1 MTRGAPLPPF
11 TQAWAD
17 AFRAKVNGNAEYRHA
32 AQRWRWPLALVLEPS
47 PQYGFPTPRALVLEF
62 DGRGCVRADAKDS
75 DDVEAPFVIRG
86 AYPAWKRILHGELDP
101 ITAIVRRR
109 LHLHGSFAKVL
120 LHARAAKTLIAC
132 AATIPTHFPDEA
144 SAP

>member
-1 MTRGAPLPPF
+1 MTHAEALPPF
-11 TQAWAD
+11 SQAWAD
-17 AFRAKVNGNAEYRHA
+17 AFRATVNGSAEYRQA
-32 AQRWRWPLALVLEPS
+32 AKRWRWPLALVLEPS
-47 PQYGFPTPRALVLEF
+47 PQYGFSGPRALVLEF
-62 DGRGCVRADAKDS
+62 DGRGCVRADAMNS
-75 DDVEAPFVIRG
+75 DDVDAPFVIRG
-86 AYPAWKRILHGELDP
+86 AYPAWKRIMRGELDP

-132 AATIPTHFPDEA
+132 AATIPTDFPDEA